1 MKTEVK
7 KFYSEIQFNT
17 GEEKIVQTV
26 GDIHAADV
34 IPSKTLQTLLD
45 IEMFMDV
52 EGVTD
57 VLELGCGNGW
67 LSNRIAT
74 NYPHLDITGID
85 IAEPQIEYAKSS
97 CCDYQ
102 DDECAKF
109 HVEDIMDTHRTAD
122 LVISIGA
129 LHHIPNYSM
138 YETITK
144 ALECAERFAFIGL
157 YHKESR
163 NAMFEWFKQFP
174 EKEWYNIF
182 TELTPYLIDDTQ
194 RRSWFQDQFYAPY
207 EKMVDFDILNQ
218 VSMRTDTKILST
230 SFEEDIDYAQRV
242 IDKLNNKEFTSGFVY
257 TLFDRTNSI
266 DSDDEELLKQRID
279 DIRKNDPYIY
289 R

>member
-1 MKTEVK
+1 MKTTEVK

-17 GEEKIVQTV
+17 GEESLVHNNSKHDDTI
-26 GDIHAADV
+26 

-45 IEMFMDV
+45 IEMFMDL

-85 IAEPQIEYAKSS
+85 IAEPQIEYAKST
-97 CCDYQ
+97 CCDEY
-102 DDECAKF
+102 DDECARF
-109 HVEDIMDTHRTAD
+109 FVEDIMDTHRTAD

-138 YETITK
+138 VDPITK

-163 NAMFEWFKQFP
+163 DAMFEWFKQFP
-174 EKEWYNIF
+174 EKGWYDIF
-182 TELTPYLIDDTQ
+182 TELTPYLKDEVQ
-194 RRSWFQDQFYAPY
+194 RKSWFDDQFYAPY
-207 EKMVDFDILNQ
+207 EKSVTFDILNQ
-218 VSMRTDTKILST
+218 ASMRTGANIIST
-230 SFEEDIDYAQRV
+230 SFEDNINFKEV
-242 IDKLNNKEFTSGFVY
+242 VFDKLNSKEFTSGFIY
-257 TLFDRTNSI
+257 TLFDKTDDLNAE
-266 DSDDEELLKQRID
+266 DEEILKQRID